1 MNTLHTHNA
10 FRKYLFAFAISLASF
25 PIYAQQF
32 SVQRFRLLP
41 NDISAY
47 IQPVKDL
54 NDEACALIKVVGN
67 RDFVFSTPLGIVKR
81 TNDVGETW
89 IYVPNGTIQ
98 LTIKH
103 PQWGVLRDYRLPSP
117 LESRLTYELILNSPI
132 TMPRRKIPPM
142 KEEIAKYEL
151 TFEIP
156 SRLPETKWKRPKR
169 PKEQLSY
176 LIMLDAAIHN
186 KDVAG
191 GIRAGVMRRHGAYIH
206 LLSDFNSTPDTH
218 GMECDKNGMP
228 KGSDIPPYYT
238 GKTKK
243 SHYVFMTG
251 GLHRIVGDFCI
262 YEGVGYGARTVVW
275 ETNEGQYLRNKSYSA
290 KGFSAELGG
299 ILRVGKFAFSAG
311 AITTAGKYWELNVG
325 IGIRL

>member
-1 MNTLHTHNA
+1 MNTLHTHSD
-10 FRKYLFAFAISLASF
+10 FGKYLLAFAVLLAGF
-25 PIYAQQF
+25 PLYAQQF

-47 IQPVKDL
+47 IHPVKDL

-67 RDFVFSTPLGIVKR
+67 RDFVFSTPLGVVKR

-89 IYVPNGTIQ
+89 IYVPHGTVQ

-103 PQWGVLRDYRLPSP
+103 PQWGVLRDYRLPST
-117 LESRLTYELILNSPI
+117 LESRLTYELVLNSPI

-142 KEEIAKYEL
+142 KDEAVEYSL
-151 TFEIP
+151 VYDIP
-156 SRLPETKWKRPKR
+156 SQLPPAKWRRPRR
-169 PKEQLSY
+169 PKEPLSY
-176 LIMLDAAIHN
+176 LIMVDAGIHK

-191 GIRAGVMRRHGAYIH
+191 GIRLGVMRRHGAYVH
-206 LLSDFNSTPDTH
+206 LLSDFKSTPNTN
-218 GMECDKNGMP
+218 GMECDKNGIP
-228 KGSDIPPYYT
+228 EGSDIPPYYT
-238 GKTKK
+238 GNTKN
-243 SHYVFMTG
+243 SHYAFLVG
-251 GLHRIVGDFCI
+251 GLHRIVGDFCL

-275 ETNEGQYLRNKSYSA
+275 ETNDGAYLRNKSYSA

-299 ILRVGKFAFSAG
+299 ILRVRRFAFSAG
-311 AITTAGKYWELNVG
+311 AVTTAGKYWELNVG